1 VTPPPGTEPPGT
13 EPSDPSDS
21 GGSIEFISATP
32 TNIRLKGLG
41 NETSTVVF
49 RIVDVLG
56 NPLPDQLITF
66 SLNTDVGELTLAP
79 TSATSN
85 SNGEVQTT
93 VQAGT
98 VATPVRVTATL
109 ASNPSIKT
117 QSELLV
123 VSTGIPDQNSFS
135 LSIETFNPEAYNYDG
150 VKVAV
155 TVHAAD
161 RFNNPV
167 PDGTAIYFTTEG
179 GAIEPSCTTTAGTCS
194 VMWTS
199 QAPRPADGRVTVTAI
214 AIGEESFLDTNGN
227 GVFDDADTFDDMPEA
242 FQDFNENTV
251 RDDDEPIFDFNKN
264 ETYDFEDNAYNGLL
278 CAHSSRCSET
288 TTLNVRDNGVIVM
301 ATSDAKIEIV
311 PDPIVVPRD
320 GVISITVRVQDEK
333 GNMMPADTSIAIS
346 VDSGIGTLSGQTSY
360 IVPNT
365 SEKGPLELTVTLK
378 AGNQAAT
385 GKLTVE
391 VTTPRGIFTEESANV
406 TVK

>member
-1 VTPPPGTEPPGT
+1 M
-13 EPSDPSDS
+13 
-21 GGSIEFISATP
+21 
-32 TNIRLKGLG
+32 G
-41 NETSTVVF
+41 NETSKVVF
-49 RIVDVLG
+49 RIVDVFG
-56 NPLPDQLITF
+56 NPLPGQPITF
-66 SLNTDVGELTLAP
+66 SLNTYVGGLTLAP

-98 VATPVRVTATL
+98 VGTPVRVTATL
-109 ASNPSIKT
+109 DSNSEIKT
-117 QSELLV
+117 QSEQLV
-123 VSTGIPDQNSFS
+123 VSTGIPDQDSFS
-135 LSIETFNPEAYNYDG
+135 LSIETFNPEAYDYNG
-150 VKVAV
+150 VEVAV

-179 GAIEPSCTTTAGTCS
+179 GAIESSCTTTAGTCS

-199 QAPRPADGRVTVTAI
+199 QDPRPADGRVTVTAI
-214 AIGEESFLDTNGN
+214 AIGEESFLDRNGN

-242 FQDFNENTV
+242 FQDYNEDGV
-251 RDDDEPIFDFNKN
+251 RDDNEPFFDFNGN
-264 ETYDFEDNAYNGLL
+264 EIYDIEDNAYNGLL
-278 CAHSSRCSET
+278 CAHSSLCSET

-385 GKLTVE
+385 GNLTVK
-391 VTTPRGIFTEESANV
+391 VTTPRGISTEKSANV
-406 TVK
+406 TVKEN